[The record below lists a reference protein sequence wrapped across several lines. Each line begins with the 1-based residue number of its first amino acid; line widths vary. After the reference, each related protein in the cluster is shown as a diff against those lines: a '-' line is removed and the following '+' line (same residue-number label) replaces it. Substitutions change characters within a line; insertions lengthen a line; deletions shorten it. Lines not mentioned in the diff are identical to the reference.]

1 MFWLSRRKNGRWVVH
16 ECGEDSS
23 LPMLEGKRI
32 FQTKFAI
39 DDVTKPGDNQWMW
52 YDAGM
57 GQWTAFNFKFTTT
70 WVKDDDEAEWL
81 WTQLAES
88 NPWYL
93 IEL

>member
-1 MFWLSRRKNGRWVVH
+1 MFWLSRRRNGRWVVH

-39 DDVTKPGDNQWMW
+39 DDVTKPGDNQWIW
-52 YDAGM
+52 YDTQK
-57 GQWTAFNFKFTTT
+57 GQWNPFAFKFTTT
-70 WVKDDDEAEWL
+70 WVKDEAEWL
-81 WTQLAES
+81 HQQLADS